1 MDRIAEAIEH
11 SSPALADRVKM
22 VCAAGCPEPQ
32 AVRRTVLSVA
42 RYLLRMTGRATPFG
56 LFAGIAPASVGTELK
71 LGWGSGHQAVARADA
86 SWLAAVIVQLESCP
100 QLVLRLPL
108 VFNNLCFVRGRRLIV
123 PHQGR
128 SQATDHTDVGEI
140 SMRYT
145 AAVQAAVEAASSPIQ
160 GEELAGKLAAEFPEA
175 PSSVIEGLLTELV
188 KQRVLLSG
196 LHAPS
201 TTADAFSHLLEQAEA
216 VGAGDVPQVAMLLS
230 RLREIK
236 AVLDHHNAV
245 DTIRSLRHGRTTVAR
260 LMTALTDQARQPL
273 AVDLRLDCRL
283 VLPRQVADEAE
294 AAASVLARLTAHPF
308 GTAAW
313 QSYATRFFER
323 YGTGALIP
331 VLDVVDPDVGLG
343 LPTGYLGS
351 TAETLRVKVSA
362 REERL
367 LGLAQAAALD
377 GRQEILLDDRV
388 IDELSVGDLAH
399 AQPTPHLELCF
410 RVQATSKA
418 ALEQG
423 EFHLAIVS
431 VSRGVGTLTG
441 RFIGLLE
448 RPDQQRFTATFAH
461 LPTNDPETLPVQLS
475 FPPLAENAA
484 HVTRAPVLL
493 PTVIRLGE
501 HHNPDHGTIRLDDLA
516 VGCDSRRLY
525 LASLSSR
532 RRLEPVMPHALD
544 LRAHT
549 PPLARFLAEVG
560 RAQNAVVTGF
570 DWGVASRLPFLPRIR
585 YGRIVLSPA
594 RWLLG
599 SDELPGREASFAQWE
614 QAVKEWCARRRVPD
628 LVYLTE
634 GDRRLPLD
642 LEQEGHLALLRTHVH
657 QGQSTVLTE
666 APAPGADGWFD
677 GHAHEIVVSMV
688 AAPAPRWPPLP
699 KVDVARVIGRD
710 HGHLPGTSRWL
721 YAKLYGHLD
730 RQAEVL
736 AEHLPALLA
745 AWEEPPD
752 WWFIRYR
759 DPEWHLRLRIALP
772 DAEQFGWATHH
783 VSTWA
788 ADLRRQGLL
797 RDLQFAA
804 YYPETGRWGRGAA
817 LAAAEE
823 VFTADSRALV
833 AQFAQRSQPH
843 PQPLAAAQFVAIAS
857 AFSGS
862 TAGGM
867 RWLIKHAKVRAPDP
881 LPRHLLAEAVR
892 LADPADDW
900 AALRA
905 TPGGEAIVQP
915 WLPRHDALTRYRA
928 HLTGVDGIDS
938 EAVLD
943 SLLHVHHIRAVG
955 IDRDDE
961 RTCLRLARA
970 AALAW
975 DARTNEG
982 RA

>member
-1 MDRIAEAIEH
+1 MAEAIEH
-11 SSPALADRVKM
+11 ASPVLAEGVRT
-22 VCAAGCPEPQ
+22 VCAMRYPEPRQ
-32 AVRRTVLSVA
+32 ARRTVLSVA

-56 LFAGIAPASVGTELK
+56 LFAGVAAASVGPELR
-71 LGWGSGHQAVARADA
+71 LAWGSGHQAVARVDA
-86 SWLAAVIVQLESCP
+86 SWLAAVIAQLESCP
-100 QLVLRLPL
+100 QLVSRLPL
-108 VFNNLCFVRGRRLIV
+108 VLNNLCFVRGRRLIV
-123 PHQGR
+123 PQGR
-128 SQATDHTDVGEI
+128 SQETDHGGVAEI

-145 AAVQAAVEAASSPIQ
+145 AAVQAAVEAARSPIR
-160 GEELAGKLAAEFPEA
+160 GEDLATKLAAEFPDA
-175 PSSVIEGLLTELV
+175 PSSVIEGLLNELV
-188 KQRVLLSG
+188 KQGVLLSG

-201 TTADAFSHLLEQAEA
+201 TTIDAFSHLLEQLEI
-216 VGAGDVPQVAMLLS
+216 VGAGDVPQMAGLLS
-230 RLREIK
+230 RLREIR
-236 AVLDHHNAV
+236 AGLDHHNGDAAESPRH
-245 DTIRSLRHGRTTVAR
+245 IRTAIAR
-260 LMTALTDQARQPL
+260 LMTALNDHARQPL
-273 AVDLRLDCRL
+273 AVDVRLDCRL
-283 VLPRQVADEAE
+283 VLPRQIADEAE
-294 AAASVLARLTAHPF
+294 VAASALARLTASPF

-323 YGTGALIP
+323 YGTGALVP
-331 VLDVVDPDVGLG
+331 VLDLVDPDIGLG
-343 LPTGYLGS
+343 FPAGYLGS
-351 TAETLRVKVSA
+351 TAQTLRVKVSA

-367 LGLAQAAALD
+367 LELAQAAALD
-377 GRQEILLDDRV
+377 GRQEIVLNDRLV
-388 IDELSVGDLAH
+388 DELSAGDLTQ

-410 RVQATSKA
+410 RLQAASKA
-418 ALEQG
+418 ALERG

-441 RFIGLLE
+441 RFIGLLK
-448 RPDQQRFTATFAH
+448 RPDQQRLAATFAH
-461 LPTNDPETLPVQLS
+461 VQANDPETLPVQLS
-475 FPPLAENAA
+475 FPPLAEKAA
-484 HVTRAPVLL
+484 QVTRAPVLL
-493 PTVIRLGE
+493 PTLIRLGE
-501 HHNPDHGTIRLDDLA
+501 HHNPDDGTIRLDDLA
-516 VGCDSRRLY
+516 VGCDGRRLY

-532 RRLEPVMPHALD
+532 RRLEPVIPHALD

-599 SDELPGREASFAQWE
+599 SGELPGRDASFAQWE
-614 QAVKEWCARRRVPD
+614 QAVTEWCARRRVPNR
-628 LVYLTE
+628 VYLTE
-634 GDRRLPLD
+634 GDRRLRLD
-642 LEQEGHLALLRTHVH
+642 LKQEGHLALLRTHVD
-657 QGQSTVLTE
+657 QAQSTVLTE
-666 APAPGADGWFD
+666 APEPGADGWFD

-688 AAPAPRWPPLP
+688 ASRARWPPPP
-699 KVDVARVIGRD
+699 KVSAARLISRD

-745 AWEEPPD
+745 GWEEPPD

-817 LAAAEE
+817 MAAAEE

-843 PQPLAAAQFVAIAS
+843 PQPLAAAHFVAIAT
-857 AFSGS
+857 AFMGS

-867 RWLIKHAKVRAPDP
+867 RWLIKHAKVRASDP
-881 LPRHLLAEAVR
+881 LPRHLLVEAVR
-892 LADPADDW
+892 LADLADDW

-928 HLTGVDGIDS
+928 HLTGVDGIAS